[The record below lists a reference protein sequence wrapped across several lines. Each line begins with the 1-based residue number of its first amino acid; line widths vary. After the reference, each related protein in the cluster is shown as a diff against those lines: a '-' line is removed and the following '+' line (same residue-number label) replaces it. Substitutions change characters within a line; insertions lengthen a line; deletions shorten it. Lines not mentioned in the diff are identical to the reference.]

1 VKGPSP
7 KSRPALGEVAVSVVE
22 TAVEIASSVAAAG
35 QGVFRAALKLYRLAQ
50 GVVAPSGEDESMP
63 GATSRPA
70 RASGSAAAAS
80 TRATSGAIAL
90 DSDAIEP
97 SLTTAHGAAAG
108 LPHAPTIEPASGD
121 RAWPA
126 ADREIPSTRVSSRL
140 DLPGHYDLDRL
151 VAVPRDPDWLFAY
164 WETRDATRRRLEARL
179 AGQGGAPPTKHG
191 LRIAILGAGG
201 ADTETL
207 NWTVELPPGATSR
220 YVEIGRPSA
229 RLRVSYGIVVGAGA
243 AFVPLLP
250 PVEVNMPSRELAP
263 EIDARWAQLGDHGLA
278 PEPAPEQPQER
289 LREISERLIR
299 HAHGANAESSREWP
313 PTHRLV
319 EFDFGSHAS
328 PRS

>member
-1 VKGPSP
+1 MKGPSP
-7 KSRPALGEVAVSVVE
+7 KSRPPLGEVAIRVVE

-35 QGVFRAALKLYRLAQ
+35 QGVFQAALKLYRLAQ
-50 GVVAPSGEDESMP
+50 EVAAPSGEGESRP

-70 RASGSAAAAS
+70 PPSGSAPAG
-80 TRATSGAIAL
+80 TRKASGAIAL

-97 SLTTAHGAAAG
+97 RPTASNGAAAD
-108 LPHAPTIEPASGD
+108 PSHAPTVEPARGD

-126 ADREIPSTRVSSRL
+126 ANSEMPPARASSRL
-140 DLPGHYDLDRL
+140 DLPERYDLDRL

-179 AGQGGAPPTKHG
+179 AGQGAAPPTKHR
-191 LRIAILGAGG
+191 LRIAILGVGG
-201 ADTETL
+201 AEVETL
-207 NWTVELPPGATSR
+207 SWTVELPPGATSW
-220 YVEIGRPSA
+220 YVEVGRPSA
-229 RLRVSYGIVVGAGA
+229 RVRVSYGIVAGEAA

-250 PVEVNMPSRELAP
+250 PVEVSMPSRELAP
-263 EIDARWAQLGDHGLA
+263 ESDARWAQLGDHGLA
-278 PEPAPEQPQER
+278 TGPAPEQPHER

-299 HAHGANAESSREWP
+299 HVHGANAESSREWP

-319 EFDFGSHAS
+319 ELDFGSHAS